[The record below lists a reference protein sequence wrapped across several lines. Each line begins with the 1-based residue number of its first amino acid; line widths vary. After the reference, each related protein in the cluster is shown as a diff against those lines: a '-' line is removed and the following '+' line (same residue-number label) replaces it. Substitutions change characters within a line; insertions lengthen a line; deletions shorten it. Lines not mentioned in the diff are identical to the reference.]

1 MKYADIKSLSNKEL
15 VERYKEEKKRLTK
28 MNFQNA
34 VSQIEHPHKMK
45 VARKD
50 VARMLTELN
59 ARRHEAEMNAFERKI
74 NQSQENYWKR

>member
-59 ARRHEAEMNAFERKI
+59 ARRHEAEMNAFEREI
-74 NQSQENYWKR
+74 NQSQEN

>member
-15 VERYKEEKKRLTK
+15 VERYKEEKKRLMK
-28 MNFQNA
+28 MKFHNA

-45 VARKD
+45 EARKD

-59 ARRHEAEMNAFERKI
+59 ARRQEAEMNAFERKI
-74 NQSQENYWKR
+74 NQSQEN

>member
-45 VARKD
+45 VARRD

-74 NQSQENYWKR
+74 NQSQEN